1 MKHFKNFFH
10 SLSKGWHDLWKK
22 KTQENS
28 SMKFYFSESKISS
41 FRFVLIMV
49 ISLLGLVI
57 IDLLGYYIFNKRGGH
72 NYIFTIP
79 AIFPLLAIPSYFLA
93 KLLAYHTH
101 CFPKM
106 NDRTLF
112 AFITW
117 FILTVL
123 FMVLMIVFA

>member
-10 SLSKGWHDLWKK
+10 SLSKAWHDLWKK

-79 AIFPLLAIPSYFLA
+79 AILA